1 MNLIDKLS
9 IITDNNSDDPNIIL
23 FNDFRKSQYEN
34 LEYFVNL
41 CVDYIS
47 KQHNKYLN
55 RVETTINEEIKYEDI
70 FGYLLDRV
78 QVKIKDTTKPTGKK
92 VFISFLVPRLI
103 DNSFYYLNGSYYSPT
118 IYILDKPI
126 SIKKNSIK
134 IYGLFNSIT
143 IFTKDK
149 RAIFAGHNIPINY
162 FLQLFIDDDDVNSE
176 FLSPFGL
183 TYSKVQ
189 DDVLYKYFS
198 SKFHCDPELDAIKT
212 KINNL
217 FLDDYT
223 KQLYASCY
231 NINDPNISNILLYS
245 FNLNKQEEKP
255 SFVDLRHKR
264 LVFMELILRPVFKRC
279 ADIALRASNGF
290 LTDEIQ
296 SDSEE
301 VIKFFTT
308 KLKNKFLYDIVN
320 LFSGITTHKV
330 SFMNPGSDNAPG
342 EIAAL
347 HDTHFGI
354 IDPVNLSAQNPGE
367 TTCIVPGI
375 KIHKMGLFLNN
386 DGSVI

>member
-1 MNLIDKLS
+1 
-9 IITDNNSDDPNIIL
+9 
-23 FNDFRKSQYEN
+23 
-34 LEYFVNL
+34 
-41 CVDYIS
+41 
-47 KQHNKYLN
+47 
-55 RVETTINEEIKYEDI
+55 
-70 FGYLLDRV
+70 
-78 QVKIKDTTKPTGKK
+78 
-92 VFISFLVPRLI
+92 
-103 DNSFYYLNGSYYSPT
+103 
-118 IYILDKPI
+118 
-126 SIKKNSIK
+126 
-134 IYGLFNSIT
+134 
-143 IFTKDK
+143 
-149 RAIFAGHNIPINY
+149 
-162 FLQLFIDDDDVNSE
+162 
-176 FLSPFGL
+176 
-183 TYSKVQ
+183 
-189 DDVLYKYFS
+189 
-198 SKFHCDPELDAIKT
+198 
-212 KINNL
+212 
-217 FLDDYT
+217 
-223 KQLYASCY
+223 
-231 NINDPNISNILLYS
+231 
-245 FNLNKQEEKP
+245 
-255 SFVDLRHKR
+255 
-264 LVFMELILRPVFKRC
+264 MELILRPVFKRC